1 MTDLRVENIELSLG
15 AVPVLKG
22 ATFEGRRGEV
32 VALLGASGS
41 GKTTLLRSIA
51 GLEHPSQGKI
61 VIGGKTV
68 LDAERRFSLP
78 PEQRDIGLV
87 FQSYALWPHRTVA
100 ENVAFGLKLRGVAP
114 AEIGRRVA
122 DMLQR
127 LGLGHLGERYPFQLS
142 GGQQQRVAICRA
154 LVYEP
159 RAILLDEPLSNLDAK
174 LRDEARYFI
183 RKLILDL
190 ELCAVIVTHDQSE
203 ALAMSDSVILLKDG
217 TILQEGTPI
226 EIYENPRDR
235 YVAEFLGSNNVLH
248 GEARTGV
255 NGAISIHGIDW
266 QLAGRAQDGMS
277 AKAAVAVIRVDKVQI
292 VDGPGQNRIPVT
304 VEDSIYLGQHWEY
317 RLALG
322 GAQLRAFGSRS
333 IAPGPIWCEVPADS
347 VWIFADRHSA

>member
-1 MTDLRVENIELSLG
+1 MTDLRVENVELSLG
-15 AVPVLKG
+15 AVPVLRG
-22 ATFEGRRGEV
+22 ASFEGSRGEV

-51 GLEHPSQGKI
+51 GLERPSKGRI

-68 LDAERRFSLP
+68 LDVERRLSLP

-114 AEIGRRVA
+114 AEIGRRVTE
-122 DMLQR
+122 MLGR

-203 ALAMSDSVILLKDG
+203 ALAMSDRVILLKDG
-217 TILQEGTPI
+217 AILQEGTPM
-226 EIYENPRDR
+226 EIYENPRNR
-235 YVAEFLGSNNVLH
+235 YVAEFLGSNNLLH
-248 GEARTGV
+248 GQARAEADGST
-255 NGAISIHGIDW
+255 SIHGADW
-266 QLAGRAQDGMS
+266 QLTGQAQDGVS
-277 AKAAVAVIRVDKVQI
+277 SEAAVAVVRVDKVRI
-292 VDGPGQNRIPVT
+292 VDGPGQNRVPV
-304 VEDSIYLGQHWEY
+304 EIEASIYLGQHWEY
-317 RLALG
+317 RMALG
-322 GAQLRAFGSRS
+322 GAPLRAFGPQS
-333 IAPGPIWCEVPADS
+333 ITAGPAWCEVPPES
-347 VWIFADRHSA
+347 VWIFADRQP